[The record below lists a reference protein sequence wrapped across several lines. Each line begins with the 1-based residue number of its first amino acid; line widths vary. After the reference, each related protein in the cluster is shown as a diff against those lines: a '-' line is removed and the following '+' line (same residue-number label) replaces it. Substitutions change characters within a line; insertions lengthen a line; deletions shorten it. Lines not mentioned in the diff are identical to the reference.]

1 MKIPNPIPIPKVPK
15 KLLRKARQ
23 KSKEFESNLSQ
34 CFHWGHS
41 IDFKEE
47 QKKKK
52 DNKKS
57 LPYTKEEDKEF
68 LLFKEEQSSYF
79 KKNGV
84 HKYWGKPKLKGMK
97 TSIDLL

>member
-1 MKIPNPIPIPKVPK
+1 MIPIPKVPK

-23 KSKEFESNLSQ
+23 KSKEYESNSSQ

-47 QKKKK
+47 QKEKKK
-52 DNKKS
+52 DNS
-57 LPYTKEEDKEF
+57 EPPLYTKEEEKKI
-68 LLFKEEQSSYF
+68 LSFKEEQSSYF
-79 KKNGV
+79 KKKGI